1 MSGGPAKA
9 SMKKPRLAYTVR
21 HTWFLRSLLLY
32 ADAARGVNVKAS
44 WAISRLSCVS
54 RYAQAVFGS
63 PFAGGAD
70 VRVYKGDALRNVA
83 VVGHGGCGKTSLVD
97 ALAFVSGSSRRHGS
111 VDQGNALTDYTPDE
125 IDRKYSIN
133 LALAHAEWMD
143 AKINLIDTPGYLDF
157 VGDTIA
163 GIYAADAVLTVVS
176 ATSGVEVGTESA
188 WQYAEQRKLP
198 RMLFMSLMDKEHAD
212 FQKVYRDI
220 KEHLTSKVVPIE
232 IPVGEG
238 PEFKGII
245 NLFSKKCHMYKP
257 GTKTG
262 EYDEVDIP
270 DESQARCEQYSQEL
284 IETIATTNDDLLER
298 YLSGDEISRDEAIA
312 AMKVGMAS
320 GDICPLLCGSAP
332 LTFGVRA
339 LLNKIVQLVPSASER
354 PPVIAETWGKVEPI
368 EFTPSNNGTFCAQV
382 FKTVSEPHVGD
393 VSFFRVYSGSVSNGT
408 SVHNAPRNSTE
419 KLNHLSVAQGKD
431 REEVPMLH
439 AGDIGVVAKLRD
451 THTNDTLS
459 TEKQPVVIP
468 KIPFPEALTVM
479 SVKVK
484 QRGEEDKLSTGLQKL
499 HEEDPTFR
507 HEYNAELRQTLISGR
522 GERHLEIIVGRLE
535 RKFGVHAE
543 LGRPGV
549 AYRETFRGKAEGQG
563 KHKKQ
568 SGGRG
573 QYGDCWVRIAPQA
586 RGSGYEFVDKIK
598 GGVIPGKYIPA
609 VNKGIREASERGV
622 VAGYP
627 CVDFKVECYDGSYHD
642 VDSSEQAFKMAGIQ
656 AFRNVAERAKP
667 VLLEPIVEVEVWTP
681 DDNLG
686 EVMGDMSSRRGQIL
700 GSEADGR
707 LTKVKA
713 LVPEAEM
720 YRYST
725 QLHSMTHGRGTF
737 RWKFSSYET
746 VPSDIAVKISEEK
759 KKELAEANA

>member
-1 MSGGPAKA
+1 
-9 SMKKPRLAYTVR
+9 
-21 HTWFLRSLLLY
+21 
-32 ADAARGVNVKAS
+32 
-44 WAISRLSCVS
+44 
-54 RYAQAVFGS
+54 
-63 PFAGGAD
+63 
-70 VRVYKGDALRNVA
+70 VRVYKGDAIRNVA
-83 VVGHGGCGKTSLVD
+83 IVGHGGSGKTSLVD
-97 ALAFVSGSSRRHGS
+97 TLAFVAGSSKRHGS

-125 IDRKYSIN
+125 IERQYSIN

-143 AKINLIDTPGYLDF
+143 AKVNLIDTPGYLDF

-163 GIYAADAVLTVVS
+163 GIYAADAAVVVVS

-188 WQYAEQRKLP
+188 WGHAEKRGLP
-198 RMLFMSLMDKEHAD
+198 RMFFMSVMDKENAN
-212 FQKVYRDI
+212 FENVYKDI

-238 PEFKGII
+238 PDFKGII
-245 NLFSKKCHMYKP
+245 NLFSKKCHMYKS

-270 DESQARCEQYSQEL
+270 DEYQDRFERYSQEL
-284 IETIATTNDDLLER
+284 IETIATTDDELLER
-298 YLSGDEISRDEAIA
+298 YLGGEEITRDEAIE
-312 AMKVGMAS
+312 AMKIGMVS
-320 GDICPLLCGSAP
+320 GEICPLLVGSSTA
-332 LTFGVRA
+332 TFGVRA
-339 LLNKIVQLVPSASER
+339 LLNKIVELVPSPADR
-354 PPVIAETWGKVEPI
+354 PRVAAETWGDAQPVEI
-368 EFTPSNNGTFCAQV
+368 TASDEGDFVAQV

-393 VSFFRVYSGSVSNGT
+393 VSFFRIYSGTVTNGMP
-408 SVHNAPRNSTE
+408 VYNAPRNLTE

-459 TEKQPVVIP
+459 TEGRPVVLP

-479 SVKVK
+479 SIQVK

-522 GERHLEIIVGRLE
+522 GERHLEIIAGRLE

-543 LGRPGV
+543 LGRPKV

-573 QYGDCWVRIAPQA
+573 QYGDCWIRISPLP
-586 RGSGYEFVDKIK
+586 RGSGYEFVDSIK
-598 GGVIPGKYIPA
+598 GGVIPGKFIPA
-609 VNKGIREASERGV
+609 VDKGIREAAERGV

-627 CVDFKVECYDGSYHD
+627 VVDFRAECYDGSYHN

-656 AFRNVAERAKP
+656 AFRNVAKNAKP
-667 VLLEPIVEVEVWTP
+667 VLLEPILAVEVWTP
-681 DDNLG
+681 DENLG
-686 EVMGDMSSRRGQIL
+686 EVMGDLSSRRGQIL
-700 GSEADGR
+700 GSEQDGR

-713 LVPEAEM
+713 MVPEAEM

-737 RWKFSSYET
+737 HWEFSSYQDAPPD
-746 VPSDIAVKISEEK
+746 VAQKVSEAKE
-759 KKELAEANA
+759 KELAAANA